1 MKSREFFE
9 PRTSG
14 HVILTTRDILLNKL
28 GEAQRQRGKRL
39 DWIEHERATMLDV
52 VNCERT
58 CMRKLPILLEDI
70 ERVEKRAL
78 GHSDYSYKFA
88 LYCAELVHQ

>member
-1 MKSREFFE
+1 MKTREFFE

-14 HVILTTRDILLNKL
+14 HVILTTRDTLLNKL

-39 DWIEHERATMLDV
+39 DWIEHERAAMLDA

-58 CMRKLPILLEDI
+58 CMRKLPLLLEDI
-70 ERVEKRAL
+70 ERIEQQAL
-78 GHSDYSYKFA
+78 GHSDYSLKFA
-88 LYCAELVHQ
+88 LYGAELVHK